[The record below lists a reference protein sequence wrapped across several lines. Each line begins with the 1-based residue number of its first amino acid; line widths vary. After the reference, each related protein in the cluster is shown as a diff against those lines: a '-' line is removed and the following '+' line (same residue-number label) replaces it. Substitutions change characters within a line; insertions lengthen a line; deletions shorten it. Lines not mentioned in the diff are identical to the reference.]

1 MRPRRVLV
9 TGVSRYLGGRLVAAL
24 SADRDVETIV
34 GVDTVEPRG
43 DLGRTEFVRADIR
56 SPNIARIIAAAEVDT
71 VVHLSVV
78 ATPLTV
84 GGRTAMKEINVIGTM
99 QLLAACQKAPSVRK
113 LVLKSTTAVY
123 GSSPKDPAL
132 FTEDE
137 EPRQLPRSGYA
148 KDSVEVEGYVRGF
161 GRRRPDVAL
170 TMLRFTN
177 FVGPRIDT
185 PLTRYFSLPV
195 VPKVFGFDP
204 RIQFCHE
211 DDAVEVLRLATL
223 EDKPGIV
230 NVGGSGVLLLSQA
243 IRRAGRVSVPV
254 LEPLVTV
261 AGQGFRRAGLVDFS
275 PEQLRFLEHGRVAD
289 TTRLRE
295 RFGYV
300 PRYTSVEAFDD
311 FVRSRG
317 LNRVVNPDVVAAVE
331 AALVERLSRRNE
343 RVHA

>member
-9 TGVSRYLGGRLVAAL
+9 TGVSRFLGGHLAALL
-24 SADRDVETIV
+24 SADPEIEAIV

-43 DLGRTEFVRADIR
+43 DLGRTEVVRADIR
-56 SPNIARIIAAAEVDT
+56 SPNIAKIIASSEVDT

-78 ATPLTV
+78 ATPLMV

-99 QLLAACQKAPSVRK
+99 QLLAACQKSPSVRK

-132 FTEDE
+132 FTEDD
-137 EPRQLPRSGYA
+137 EPRNLPRSGYA

-177 FVGPRIDT
+177 FIGPRIDT

-204 RIQFCHE
+204 RLQFCHE

-223 EDKPGIV
+223 EDKPGIY

-243 IRRAGRVSVPV
+243 IRRAGRIAFPV
-254 LEPLVTV
+254 LEPLVTL

-295 RFGYV
+295 KFGYL
-300 PRYTSVEAFDD
+300 PRHTTAEAFDD
-311 FVRSRG
+311 FVRVRG
-317 LNRVVNPDVVAAVE
+317 LNRVLNPEAAAAVE
-331 AALVERLSRRNE
+331 AAILGRLTPRRI
-343 RVHA
+343 HA